1 MRSASEHRQGDD
13 GKYKPGLT
21 MSVTNLVAN
30 LGCDSVSS
38 DTDSG
43 CSLTLPSWRGSLSLS
58 WEAGRELIYR
68 DFLH

>member
-1 MRSASEHRQGDD
+1 
-13 GKYKPGLT
+13 
-21 MSVTNLVAN
+21 MSTNLARGVTNLVTN

-58 WEAGRELIYR
+58 WQEGR
-68 DFLH
+68 

>member
-1 MRSASEHRQGDD
+1 
-13 GKYKPGLT
+13 
-21 MSVTNLVAN
+21 MSVIDLVTN

-58 WEAGRELIYR
+58 WEAGREVRERSSCPSDIDYGNIFKTTFYYE
-68 DFLH
+68 FLF